1 MDKRY
6 KELQVYATNRQG
18 ALMDA
23 SSLYKVFNESELV
36 ESWLATKL
44 NFLESL
50 VIQNAEDVDE
60 IEILKHRYDHFEK
73 EFTNNDEKVNQLFL
87 GNETLGIFQ
96 KWFIDSL

>member
-6 KELQVYATNRQG
+6 RELSQYATNRQG

-50 VIQNAEDVDE
+50 VIRNADDVDE

-73 EFTNNDEKVNQLFL
+73 EFTNNDEKVAFIVHDTNRPMY
-87 GNETLGIFQ
+87 IFSRRFM
-96 KWFIDSL
+96 K